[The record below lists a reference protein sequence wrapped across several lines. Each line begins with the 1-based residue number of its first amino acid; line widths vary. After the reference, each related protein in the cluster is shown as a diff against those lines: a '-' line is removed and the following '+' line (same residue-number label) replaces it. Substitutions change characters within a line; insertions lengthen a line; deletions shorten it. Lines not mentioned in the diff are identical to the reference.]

1 MSIFNKI
8 TTFLIFLL
16 IEISYGTNILRSFTI
31 SIMYVFFNCESLVLL
46 LPLHVTLMLISTTS
60 IQNPSRAKPASESV
74 ERKDFVELEL
84 HELST
89 SLNHWLP
96 GSQVLSL
103 LKHLQVFVTM
113 VLSESTSRQTVVP
126 LPIVDERCILES
138 DMISHFEPESVQ
150 IIPSFAGFPK
160 SLACK
165 QKYVPFNIK
174 IF

>member
-1 MSIFNKI
+1 
-8 TTFLIFLL
+8 
-16 IEISYGTNILRSFTI
+16 
-31 SIMYVFFNCESLVLL
+31 V
-46 LPLHVTLMLISTTS
+46 
-60 IQNPSRAKPASESV
+60 
-74 ERKDFVELEL
+74 
-84 HELST
+84 LST